1 MEGHWP
7 NWILLQDNFAAWI
20 YSTREQYQHEMLLF
34 PLVNLV
40 YNLYV
45 FLMSLTQ
52 VSTAS
57 KVPWVSDASK
67 SLTQ

>member
-1 MEGHWP
+1 
-7 NWILLQDNFAAWI
+7 
-20 YSTREQYQHEMLLF
+20 MLLF

-45 FLMSLTQ
+45 FLLSFLNLTQ